1 MEGENMKKF
10 IKSANESKSPISY
23 DVPIWKRLI
32 AYMLDWYLGSL
43 FTSLP
48 MIMIYMKVTDTQDL
62 NVNLFQYP
70 EQYWLLAG
78 GLGLLFA
85 FFYYVFV
92 PLTIW
97 NGQTLGK
104 RWCHFKI
111 VKTDGENVVFKELF
125 FRQVIGIFLVE
136 GVLIFPSSLLRQILS
151 LASNMNF
158 ITPLMYLGIAVSI
171 ISVLFVLFRKD
182 HKAIHDLISNT
193 RVISTVMLPSN
204 RKEI

>member
-1 MEGENMKKF
+1 MKKF

-48 MIMIYMKVTDTQDL
+48 MIMIYMKVTDTQEL

-111 VKTDGENVVFKELF
+111 VKTDGKNVVFKELF

-136 GVLIFPSSLLRQILS
+136 GALIFPSSLLRQILS
-151 LASNMNF
+151 LASNINF

>member
-1 MEGENMKKF
+1 MKKF

-48 MIMIYMKVTDTQDL
+48 MIMIYMKVTDTQEL

-85 FFYYVFV
+85 FF
-92 PLTIW
+92 LLRLCTINHLEW
-97 NGQTLGK
+97 TNSRQTLVP
-104 RWCHFKI
+104 F
-111 VKTDGENVVFKELF
+111 
-125 FRQVIGIFLVE
+125 
-136 GVLIFPSSLLRQILS
+136 
-151 LASNMNF
+151 
-158 ITPLMYLGIAVSI
+158 
-171 ISVLFVLFRKD
+171 
-182 HKAIHDLISNT
+182 
-193 RVISTVMLPSN
+193 
-204 RKEI
+204 